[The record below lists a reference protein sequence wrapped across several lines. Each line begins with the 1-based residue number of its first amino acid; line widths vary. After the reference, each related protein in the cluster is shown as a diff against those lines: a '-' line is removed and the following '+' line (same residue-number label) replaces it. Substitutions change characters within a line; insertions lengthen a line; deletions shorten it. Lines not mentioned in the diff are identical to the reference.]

1 MAFAAMS
8 LVTLVVGFLVLYPL
22 AMLLYGSL
30 WTGRP
35 GAPGVFSLQN
45 YVDAYTDPDTLRL
58 LLTTVLLMGAKTVL
72 ATVMALTL
80 AFIVTRTDTP
90 LRGLLEVL
98 IVTPFFVPPIL
109 EAIGWIMLLSPRTGT
124 INVAFSRLLGSG
136 APRFSIYS
144 LGGLLWVLSLGS
156 TAFIF
161 LLLVS
166 ALRNV
171 DGSLEEA
178 ARVAGA
184 SPLRVATRVTLP
196 VIAPAI
202 LGISLLSFIRALE
215 AFKLFGMEFI

>member
-58 LLTTVLLMGAKTVL
+58 LLKTVL